1 LILGR
6 GVLHRGIAYFYIGGT
21 YIEQNKVE
29 NLILIRPYCELYR
42 NQIKHVILS
51 ISMEKILIFGAGR
64 IGRSF
69 IGQIFSRGR
78 YEVIFVDINESLID
92 LLNKHKAY
100 KVIIKGI
107 REEIIEIKNI
117 RGIHFRDKKLVLDEM
132 LTTSIVAVSAG
143 QVALSEIIRYIA
155 EGIEMKYSFDPDS
168 TLDIII
174 AENMRDGAGYFRDEL
189 IHILGKDFPV
199 DKMAGLIETSIG
211 KMVPLMTQEDLKDDP
226 LQVFAESYNTL
237 ILDQKGFKNRIP
249 DIPWLAPKVNMKAW
263 VDRKSFIHNLGHA
276 TAAYIGYL
284 KFQEKK
290 YLFEVL
296 EDKEIRNIV
305 HDTMLESAYILLK
318 LYPIEFNLKDLQIH
332 IDDLIGR
339 FRNKALKD
347 TVFRIGCDLTRKLSP
362 EDRLVSPINAA
373 VFSGLA
379 YEKILFALI
388 CGFYFRA
395 RDENGKYH
403 PADERFYHYFT
414 ADIEKLLIQVC
425 KFNPVKDH
433 SIFLKAKDY
442 CKEINSKYKPEVII
456 N

>member
-1 LILGR
+1 LFEEREKRI
-6 GVLHRGIAYFYIGGT
+6 HPH
-21 YIEQNKVE
+21 KD
-29 NLILIRPYCELYR
+29 
-42 NQIKHVILS
+42 K
-51 ISMEKILIFGAGR
+51 KILTDWNGLMITA
-64 IGRSF
+64 
-69 IGQIFSRGR
+69 
-78 YEVIFVDINESLID
+78 LA
-92 LLNKHKAY
+92 KAA
-100 KVIIKGI
+100 
-107 REEIIEIKNI
+107 
-117 RGIHFRDKKLVLDEM
+117 
-132 LTTSIVAVSAG
+132 VA
-143 QVALSEIIRYIA
+143 
-155 EGIEMKYSFDPDS
+155 
-168 TLDIII
+168 
-174 AENMRDGAGYFRDEL
+174 
-189 IHILGKDFPV
+189 
-199 DKMAGLIETSIG
+199 
-211 KMVPLMTQEDLKDDP
+211 
-226 LQVFAESYNTL
+226 
-237 ILDQKGFKNRIP
+237 
-249 DIPWLAPKVNMKAW
+249 
-263 VDRKSFIHNLGHA
+263 
-276 TAAYIGYL
+276 
-284 KFQEKK
+284 FQEKK